1 MVYVISKDGKPLM
14 PTERRGRVRHLLKQG
29 LAKVVRRDP
38 FTIQL
43 LYDTTTYTQKTT
55 LGIDIGYNHIGFSV
69 VTDKK
74 ELICGEVKLRNDISE
89 LIKERK
95 MYRKLRRSRLRYRK
109 PRFNNRKR
117 KEGWL

>member
-14 PTERRGRVRHLLKQG
+14 PTERRGRVRHLLRQG

-55 LGIDIGYNHIGFSV
+55 LGIDIGYYHIGFSV

-89 LIKERK
+89 LLKERK